1 LRERFRDIGHKG
13 RDASTV
19 GQIDTLSI
27 FSQIETAMTAHRSLL
42 MPTSYSVILAVSGTH
57 LINDLIQFL
66 LPALYPVLKTEYALS
81 YFQLGLLTLAQQ
93 ITACFLQPIMG
104 LYGDLRPKPYMLAV
118 SMAVVAVGVVMLALA
133 SSFALLLAAAAVL
146 GIGSALF
153 HPEAS
158 RVCRMASGGRFGFA
172 QSSFQVGGNTGTA
185 LGPLAAALF
194 VLPLGQVSTV
204 WFGLLAVIG
213 FVILIRIAGWFA
225 NHQRMLKSAGTPRTE
240 GPQLSRRR
248 LILAFAVIGA
258 LLLSKFV
265 YIETFK
271 SYYTFFLIERF
282 GMEIRQAQTIL
293 FVFLGAVAVGT
304 FFGGPIGDR
313 IGRRRVI
320 WVSIVGA
327 LPFAL
332 LLPHANLWG
341 VIVLSILVGLILSSA
356 FSAIVV
362 YAQELMPQ
370 KVGMVSGFVFGFAFG
385 IGALGAAALG
395 GIADLVGMQQVFNA
409 LSGLLFLGFL
419 TAVLP
424 DIE

>member
-1 LRERFRDIGHKG
+1 
-13 RDASTV
+13 
-19 GQIDTLSI
+19 
-27 FSQIETAMTAHRSLL
+27 MTAHRSLL

>member
-1 LRERFRDIGHKG
+1 M
-13 RDASTV
+13 
-19 GQIDTLSI
+19 GQIATSPIYL
-27 FSQIETAMTAHRSLL
+27 QIETAMTAHRSLL

-118 SMAVVAVGVVMLALA
+118 SMAVVAVGVAMLALA

-225 NHQRMLKSAGTPRTE
+225 NHQRMLKSAGTPQSE
-240 GPQLSRRR
+240 GPQLSRPQ

-332 LLPHANLWG
+332 LLPHVNFWG

-419 TAVLP
+419 TALLP
-424 DIE
+424 EIE

>member
-1 LRERFRDIGHKG
+1 
-13 RDASTV
+13 
-19 GQIDTLSI
+19 
-27 FSQIETAMTAHRSLL
+27 MTAHRSLL

-213 FVILIRIAGWFA
+213 FVILFRIAGWFA

-240 GPQLSRRR
+240 GPQLSRQR

-293 FVFLGAVAVGT
+293 FVFLSAVAVGT

-332 LLPHANLWG
+332 LLPHVNLWG

-385 IGALGAAALG
+385 VGALGAAALG

-419 TAVLP
+419 TALLP
-424 DIE
+424 EIE

>member
-1 LRERFRDIGHKG
+1 
-13 RDASTV
+13 
-19 GQIDTLSI
+19 
-27 FSQIETAMTAHRSLL
+27 MTAHRSLL

-240 GPQLSRRR
+240 GPQLSRPQ

-293 FVFLGAVAVGT
+293 FVFLGAVAIGT

-332 LLPHANLWG
+332 LLPHVNLWG

-395 GIADLVGMQQVFNA
+395 GIADLVGIQQVFNA
-409 LSGLLFLGFL
+409 LSLLLFLGFL
-419 TAVLP
+419 TALLP

>member
-1 LRERFRDIGHKG
+1 M
-13 RDASTV
+13 
-19 GQIDTLSI
+19 GQIATSPI
-27 FSQIETAMTAHRSLL
+27 FLQIETAMTAHRSLL

-240 GPQLSRRR
+240 GPQLSRPR

-385 IGALGAAALG
+385 VGALGAAALG

-409 LSGLLFLGFL
+409 LSLLLFLGFL
-419 TAVLP
+419 TALLP

>member
-1 LRERFRDIGHKG
+1 
-13 RDASTV
+13 
-19 GQIDTLSI
+19 
-27 FSQIETAMTAHRSLL
+27 MTAHRPLL

-118 SMAVVAVGVVMLALA
+118 AMAVVAVGVVMLALA
-133 SSFALLLAAAAVL
+133 NSFALLLAAAAVL

-240 GPQLSRRR
+240 GPQLSRQR

-332 LLPHANLWG
+332 LLPHTNLWG

-385 IGALGAAALG
+385 VGALGAAALG

-409 LSGLLFLGFL
+409 LSLLLFLGFL
-419 TAVLP
+419 TALLP

>member
-1 LRERFRDIGHKG
+1 
-13 RDASTV
+13 
-19 GQIDTLSI
+19 
-27 FSQIETAMTAHRSLL
+27 MTAHRSLL

-118 SMAVVAVGVVMLALA
+118 SMAVVAVGVVILALA

-194 VLPLGQVSTV
+194 VLPLGQLSTV

-213 FVILIRIAGWFA
+213 VVILIRIAGWFA

-240 GPQLSRRR
+240 GPQLSRPQ

-271 SYYTFFLIERF
+271 SFYIFFLIERF

-293 FVFLGAVAVGT
+293 FVFLGALAVGT

-341 VIVLSILVGLILSSA
+341 VIILSILVGLILSSA

-385 IGALGAAALG
+385 VGALGAAALG
-395 GIADLVGMQQVFNA
+395 GIADLVGMQQVFYA
-409 LSGLLFLGFL
+409 LSGLVFLGFL
-419 TAVLP
+419 TALLP
-424 DIE
+424 EIE